1 MSQKNK
7 IVPSLSLVANFCPA
21 HPLLPKSRSWPLLW
35 VLSPLWAVSTVP
47 SLLLNWRLFFFFFF
61 LQQAPLPAPRRP
73 AGGRAG
79 QALLLGLWTLSC
91 PFIIRERMDC
101 VFFFVSLSLYVF
113 CLFVCLFCS
122 CGTWSQSLKSVPKLT
137 GRGDSSISLFWF
149 LDRFFVH
156 IFIDLT

>member
-47 SLLLNWRLFFFFFF
+47 SLLLNWRLFFFFFTAGSSPCSTQTGGGEGWAGSPPGSLDFVLSFHHQREDGLCF
-61 LQQAPLPAPRRP
+61 LF
-73 AGGRAG
+73 
-79 QALLLGLWTLSC
+79 C
-91 PFIIRERMDC
+91 F
-101 VFFFVSLSLYVF
+101 SLYVF